1 MKKLFKNR
9 LAAILF
15 FIIAFSFLSP
25 ELHAQQSGT
34 GLLFDASVF
43 PSGRK
48 VATGQVKPLTGVF
61 PLFGKKMSGS
71 MMSNQISLP
80 FGVGVT
86 GFYYGQ
92 RFASDT
98 LRLTSVSP
106 ITGDTI
112 YTRPDS
118 LIQNTYASEIRF
130 SVKPNVWILPFLN
143 VYGIVGYT
151 TGIISPNLKAEGIIV
166 KFPGLGD
173 VPVDTTVEIKDD
185 IHFAGPLYGGGVTL
199 ATGYRQ
205 FFVVVDYNFTVTYP
219 HDLDAKLVYNS
230 FMPKI
235 GVRIKPSDKM
245 LVEVWG
251 GAFYFSNS
259 QTMQGKITVSD
270 FSENLAAIIGDEAV
284 YYGTINPVHQW
295 NLLLGGVVSLNNHHR
310 LMVEAGFVHRKQL
323 RLGYEF
329 RF

>member
-1 MKKLFKNR
+1 MKRLFKNR
-9 LAAILF
+9 PTGILF
-15 FIIAFSFLSP
+15 FITAFCFIYLQ
-25 ELHAQQSGT
+25 LNAQQSGT
-34 GLLFDASVF
+34 GLLFNASVF
-43 PSGRK
+43 PSGK
-48 VATGQVKPLTGVF
+48 KASSGQAKPLTDVF
-61 PLFGKKMSGS
+61 PLFGKKMSGKT
-71 MMSNQISLP
+71 MSNRIALP
-80 FGVGVT
+80 FGVGVS

-112 YTRPDS
+112 YTRPNS
-118 LIQNTYASEIRF
+118 LIQDTYASEIRF

-143 VYGIVGYT
+143 IYGILGYT
-151 TGIISPNLKAEGIIV
+151 TGNINPNLTAEGIIV

-185 IHFAGPLYGGGVTL
+185 IHFAGPLYGGGVTF

-205 FFVVVDYNFTVTYP
+205 FFLVVDYNLTVTYP

-230 FMPKI
+230 FMPKA
-235 GVRIKPSDKM
+235 GVRLKPAEKL

-251 GAFYFSNS
+251 GAFWFSNS

-270 FSENLAAIIGDEAV
+270 FSENLAEIIGDEAV

-295 NLLLGGVVSLNNHHR
+295 NLLLGGVVTLNNHHR
-310 LMVEAGFVHRKQL
+310 LTVEAGFVHRKQL